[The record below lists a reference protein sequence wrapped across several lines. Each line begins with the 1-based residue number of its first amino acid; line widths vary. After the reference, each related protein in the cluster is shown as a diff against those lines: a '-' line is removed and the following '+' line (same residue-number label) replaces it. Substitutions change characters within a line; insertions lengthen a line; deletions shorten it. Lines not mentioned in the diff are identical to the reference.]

1 MQDVKCELG
10 VLIRGIFSQP
20 PQTQVHSKETSL
32 GEMLYLD
39 TSAVKGDE
47 SLVRSLPVESHLG
60 LTPLF
65 HCSLRTTA
73 PSQLAPD
80 SSQISQFCK
89 IAFAAFMERLALI
102 FMAAGKTVQNK
113 KHFLENPLLMS
124 VFYIKKPRHAANL
137 NCECL
142 IENDQ
147 VPPGN
152 LDPNQGFNS
161 NSDTMSC
168 FQFVLAGSRVA
179 LCTWNNF

>member
-10 VLIRGIFSQP
+10 VLIRGIFSQL

-47 SLVRSLPVESHLG
+47 SLVRSLPAESHLG
-60 LTPLF
+60 LTPLL
-65 HCSLRTTA
+65 HCSLHTTA

-89 IAFAAFMERLALI
+89 IAFAAFMERLALM

-113 KHFLENPLLMS
+113 KHFLENPYWCLS
-124 VFYIKKPRHAANL
+124 FTSKKPCHAANL

-142 IENDQ
+142 IVKDQ
-147 VPPGN
+147 VHPGN
-152 LDPNQGFNS
+152 LDPNQLG
-161 NSDTMSC
+161 
-168 FQFVLAGSRVA
+168 L
-179 LCTWNNF
+179 